1 MLNHLQNVTN
11 GPTTFSSGNQ
21 PKEQPKMQCPAC
33 HNEVEPAPFCSL
45 CGAPLAAAPAVAP
58 PPAAAPFPP
67 AAASS
72 GIDTNVAAAI
82 SYLFIPAIIFL
93 LVEPYN
99 KTPLIRFH
107 SFQSIGLFVV
117 GLVAN
122 EIFKFFPYYSMMWT
136 FQEIISLGLF
146 VVWLIAVVKAY
157 QGQWFKL
164 PILGDF
170 AMKQA
175 QS

>member
-1 MLNHLQNVTN
+1 
-11 GPTTFSSGNQ
+11 
-21 PKEQPKMQCPAC
+21 MQCPAC
-33 HNEVEPAPFCSL
+33 HNEVEPAAFCNL
-45 CGAPLAAAPAVAP
+45 CGAPLSAAAPAAAP
-58 PPAAAPFPP
+58 LPPAGAPFPP
-67 AAASS
+67 AAASL
-72 GIDTNVAAAI
+72 GIEPNVAAAI

-122 EIFKFFPYYSMMWT
+122 EVFKFFPYYSIMWT
-136 FQEIISLGLF
+136 LQELISLGLL
-146 VVWLIAVVKAY
+146 VIAIIAIVKAY

-164 PILGDF
+164 PIIGDF

-175 QS
+175 QG